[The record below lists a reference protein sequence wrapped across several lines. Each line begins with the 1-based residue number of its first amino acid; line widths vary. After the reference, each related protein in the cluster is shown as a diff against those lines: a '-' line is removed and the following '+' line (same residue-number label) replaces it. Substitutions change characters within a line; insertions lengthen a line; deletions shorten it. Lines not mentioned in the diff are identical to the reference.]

1 MPTRLQVLIP
11 IGIAA
16 IIVGVSGILSIPS
29 EVQLDTNFDF
39 LMGTIKVD
47 ETILEVYIADTDPR
61 RERGLMWE
69 ESSFLDGDKGM
80 LFVFDEPGVRSM
92 WMQNMQFHIDI
103 VWFDENRSVV
113 DIKKHVPP

>member
-39 LMGTIKVD
+39 LMGC
-47 ETILEVYIADTDPR
+47 
-61 RERGLMWE
+61 
-69 ESSFLDGDKGM
+69 SFCE
-80 LFVFDEPGVRSM
+80 FVTE
-92 WMQNMQFHIDI
+92 
-103 VWFDENRSVV
+103 
-113 DIKKHVPP
+113 